1 MITKDLKPIMIRPLR
16 EEEKESALRLIWKVF
31 NEYEAPDYEPEGT
44 AEFKKTLNDD
54 EYLAGIRY
62 YGAFDQD
69 TLAGVL
75 GIREQKAHICFFFV
89 DGAYHRKGIGTGLF
103 AKICEDHTNRTITL
117 NSSPYGLP
125 FYKALGFIPTGHEQ
139 TVNGIRFTPMEFTLK

>member
-1 MITKDLKPIMIRPLR
+1 MSTKDLKPIMIRPLR
-16 EEEKESALRLIWKVF
+16 EEETESALRLIWKVF
-31 NEYEAPDYEPEGT
+31 NEYEAPDYAPEGT

-89 DGAYHRKGIGTGLF
+89 DRAYHRKGIGTALF
-103 AKICEDHTNRTITL
+103 ERMREDHADRPITL

-125 FYKALGFIPTGHEQ
+125 FYKALGFIPADREQ
-139 TVNGIRFTPMEFTLK
+139 TVNGIRFTPMIFPGK